1 MFFQKKKGGGG
12 IFEQAKCMP
21 PWNNSAAKAVIF
33 TLASH
38 KRKGMI
44 IVSRIK
50 IYVFCNTQ
58 PPEGNMSPRN
68 ALQQV

>member
-1 MFFQKKKGGGG
+1 MKLGNFEKG
-12 IFEQAKCMP
+12 KYMP
-21 PWNNSAAKAVIF
+21 PWNSFAAKAVIF

-38 KRKGMI
+38 KVKGMS

-50 IYVFCNTQ
+50 IYVLCNTQ
-58 PPEGNMSPRN
+58 PPEGNTGPRN